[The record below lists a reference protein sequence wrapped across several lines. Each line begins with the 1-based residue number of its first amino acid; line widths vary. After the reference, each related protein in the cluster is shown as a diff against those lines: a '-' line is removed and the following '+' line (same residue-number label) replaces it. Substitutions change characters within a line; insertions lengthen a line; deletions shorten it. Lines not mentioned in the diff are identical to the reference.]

1 MRYTTALVV
10 IGLWTAVFPFDRV
23 LACGDKLLLHGR
35 DSPYARPYAAISP
48 ASILIYVPKA
58 ANHRGAGSEL
68 ASELRRAGHDAEVA
82 IDVPHMAQRLR
93 SGQIDVVL
101 AYIGN
106 MQDVEAASV
115 ECPFHPVLLPV
126 LFDASATQMEAAKSQ
141 YGFALKAPDYAS
153 RFLGTIDKAMDNK
166 PSHATKRRH

>member
-1 MRYTTALVV
+1 MRTATALVLV
-10 IGLWTAVFPFDRV
+10 GFCLVVLPLDRV

-35 DSPYARPYAAISP
+35 DFPYSRPYAAINP
-48 ASILIYVPKA
+48 ASILIYAPKA
-58 ANHRGAGSEL
+58 AKNHGAGTGL

-82 IDVPHMAQRLR
+82 GDVPRMARRLR

-101 AYIGN
+101 TSIGN
-106 MQDVEAASV
+106 MQDVKAASV
-115 ECPFHPVLLPV
+115 ECPSHPVLLPV
-126 LFDASATQMEAAKSQ
+126 LFDASAAELEAAKSQ

-166 PSHATKRRH
+166 PSHATRRH